1 MKVVVLGLNH
11 KTAPLEIREKLAFDA
26 RATSEALCELKKR
39 FAQAEF
45 VLLST
50 CNRVELYCA
59 GKHCQGAD
67 PDRLAAFLSEFQDV
81 DLDKFRPFLYA
92 YENED
97 AVRHLLTVASS
108 MDSLVVGEAQ
118 IIGQVKESYR
128 LACAAKATG
137 KVLNRLF
144 HCAFATS
151 KTVYTTTSIS
161 NGRVSVAGVAV
172 ELARQLFAD
181 ISSAKVVVIG
191 AGDMGQL
198 IVQHLLAVGA
208 RNITVVNR
216 SYERGLK
223 LAEQYGI
230 TAKEWEHLD
239 EQLTG
244 AHVVIASASTQD
256 YLFRKD
262 SFKRIAARRKEE
274 TLLIID
280 IAVPRN
286 FEPAVNEFEGIYLYS
301 VDDLAAVVEQNR
313 KARERDMARGME
325 IVLKNVTDFME
336 WFGAKDIGPLIGR
349 MKEQFAQIGKNEM
362 ERFFVGV
369 REKASC
375 KEVVESMVNRV
386 VNKLLHCVIKNVNVV
401 AKENGAV
408 EAARL
413 VDHIVRQ
420 AEEITSEPDERS
432 IVRQSR
438 EKRPT
443 AESPGRQ
450 FDTGPCACLR
460 KEDTREPDG
469 ERTQP

>member
-1 MKVVVLGLNH
+1 MKIVVLGLNH

-26 RATSEALCELKKR
+26 EAADKALCELKTK
-39 FAQAEF
+39 FPQAEF

-50 CNRVELYCA
+50 CNRVELYGA

-67 PDRLAAFLSEFQDV
+67 PERLAEFLADFQSV
-81 DLDKFRPFLYA
+81 ELDKFRSFLYA
-92 YENED
+92 YENEE
-97 AVRHLLTVASS
+97 AVQHLLSVASS
-108 MDSLVVGEAQ
+108 LDSLVVGEAQ

-128 LACAAKATG
+128 LACAAKTTG

-151 KTVYTTTSIS
+151 KAIYTTTTIS

-172 ELARQLFAD
+172 ELAKQLFAD

-216 SYERGLK
+216 SYDRGST
-223 LAEQYGI
+223 LAKQFGIMAQPWEQ
-230 TAKEWEHLD
+230 LD
-239 EQLTG
+239 EQLTD
-244 AHVVIASASTQD
+244 ANIAIASASVQD
-256 YLFRKD
+256 YLYKKD
-262 SFKRIAARRKEE
+262 SFDGIAARRKDG

-301 VDDLAAVVEQNR
+301 VDDLTAVVDQNR
-313 KARERDMARGME
+313 KARQRDMARAME
-325 IVLKNVTDFME
+325 IVLENVADFME
-336 WFGAKDIGPLIGR
+336 WFGAKDVGPLIGR
-349 MKEQFAQIGKNEM
+349 MKEQFAQISRNEM

-369 REKASC
+369 RQDASC
-375 KEVVESMVNRV
+375 KDVMEAMVNRV

-401 AKENGAV
+401 AKEDGAA

-413 VDHIVRQ
+413 VAHIVKQ
-420 AEEITSEPDERS
+420 AEEIISEPDQKQETH
-432 IVRQSR
+432 
-438 EKRPT
+438 P
-443 AESPGRQ
+443 
-450 FDTGPCACLR
+450 
-460 KEDTREPDG
+460 
-469 ERTQP
+469 